1 MWYYDAERSVRDL
14 KELFSLKGSYSIIP
28 NESDGLF
35 LLTDFNSMKNSVLDS
50 YGNPTNRSFYD
61 MEYDADLQCDPD
73 IDDPTQFSEPV
84 NGFYVYTTH
93 ECHYDPDGAYGCFG
107 VKRVNGEKLTEECFY
122 QVGAF
127 SNGLCPVCLE
137 DEKWGCINE
146 KGTLVIPY
154 QFAEAPIFNKYGV
167 ACGDKSLIDIEG
179 HPIPGTELNY
189 FGGLFEDQRY
199 VEIALWSDEI
209 DAEISKCGTA
219 PNLTVDIYDTKERS
233 FVARGVPD
241 GKLDIDFCDAEKE
254 VVIAAIKMLPQFDEI
269 KVEKKKT
276 ILARKG
282 EMTTVFDYYA

>member
-1 MWYYDAERSVRDL
+1 MWYYDAERSVREL
-14 KELFSLKGSYSIIP
+14 KELFSLNGRYSIIP

-35 LLTDFNSMKNSVLDS
+35 LLTDFNTMKDSVLDAN
-50 YGNPTNRSFYD
+50 GNFTNRPFHETEDVS
-61 MEYDADLQCDPD
+61 DLQCD

-93 ECHYDPDGAYGCFG
+93 ECHYDLDGAHGCFG
-107 VKRVNGEKLTEECFY
+107 IKRVNGEKLTEECFY
-122 QVGAF
+122 RVGFF

-146 KGTLVIPY
+146 EGTLVISY
-154 QFAEAPIFNKYGV
+154 QFAEAPTFNKFGV
-167 ACGDKSLIDIEG
+167 ACGDNSLIDMEG
-179 HPIPGTELNY
+179 QPISETDLNY

-209 DAEISKCGTA
+209 NAEILKCGTA

-233 FVARGVPD
+233 FAARGVPD

>member
-1 MWYYDAERSVRDL
+1 MWYCDVERSVREL
-14 KELFSLKGSYSIIP
+14 KELFSLNGRYSIIS
-28 NESDGLF
+28 NESNGLF
-35 LLTDFNSMKNSVLDS
+35 RVTDFNTMKNSVLDS
-50 YGNPTNRSFYD
+50 NGNLTNRPFQETEDVS
-61 MEYDADLQCDPD
+61 DLQCD

-93 ECHYDPDGAYGCFG
+93 EYYYDPDGAYGCFG
-107 VKRVNGEKLTEECFY
+107 IKRVNGVKLTEECFY

-127 SNGLCPVCLE
+127 SNGLCPVCLD

-146 KGTLVIPY
+146 KGMLVIPY
-154 QFAEAPIFNKYGV
+154 QFAEAPTFNKFGV
-167 ACGDKSLIDIEG
+167 ACGDNSLIDMEG
-179 HPIPGTELNY
+179 HPIPETDLNY

-209 DAEISKCGTA
+209 NAEISKCGTA

-241 GKLDIDFCDAEKE
+241 GKLDIDFCEAEKE

-269 KVEKKKT
+269 KVEEKKT